1 MEITNFIVVIMASLI
16 ILLIELGVPIL
27 ITYLI
32 AALSG
37 QAFSWLVVFVGYVII
52 QVFLNI
58 RIAYS
63 FLNKEKK

>member
-1 MEITNFIVVIMASLI
+1 MEIENFIIAIIASLI
-16 ILLIELGVPIL
+16 MLLIELGVPIL

-52 QVFLNI
+52 QVFLNV

-63 FLNKEKK
+63 FLAKGKK

>member
-1 MEITNFIVVIMASLI
+1 MKIEYFIIAIMASLI

-52 QVFLNI
+52 QVFLNV

-63 FLNKEKK
+63 FLVKGKV

>member
-1 MEITNFIVVIMASLI
+1 MEITNFIVAIIASLI
-16 ILLIELGVPIL
+16 VLLIELGVPIL
-27 ITYLI
+27 ITCLI

-52 QVFLNI
+52 QVFLNT

>member
-1 MEITNFIVVIMASLI
+1 MEITNFIVAIMASLI

-52 QVFLNI
+52 QVFLNT
-58 RIAYS
+58 RVAYS

>member
-1 MEITNFIVVIMASLI
+1 MEIEYFIIAIMASLI

-32 AALSG
+32 AVLSG

-52 QVFLNI
+52 QVFLNV

-63 FLNKEKK
+63 FLAKEKK